1 MWSLKS
7 SPFVL
12 RSWVSMEERVL
23 VLTGRCSDFFFFFFQ
38 KKEHKNFKLSTL
50 VEGMHF
56 NLRSILQTCLSLA
69 MTDSI

>member
-23 VLTGRCSDFFFFFFQ
+23 ELTGRGSDFFFFFQ